1 MQATVPRR
9 SRRKGTT
16 MTGHSTERIS
26 LGTFP
31 TPLEPAPRLA
41 AAIGLRGDRLWLKR
55 DDLTGLGG
63 GGNKVRKLE
72 RTLAA
77 ALRDGADCLVTTGAA
92 QSNHARL
99 TAAAGARLGLPVT
112 LVLAGSPGRPGEAP
126 AGNLLLDE
134 IFGARIRWAGDA
146 DDTRL
151 AAAAG
156 DAAAELASA
165 GAHPAVIPFGGS
177 NRDGAL
183 AYADAARELRDQLR
197 ARRQA
202 TSVVAVGSG
211 GTMAG
216 LVAELGP
223 EHVLG
228 VHAGAVAAPAEA
240 VAALASTITAERPDP
255 RALRL
260 RADQVG
266 AGYGSLT
273 EPAAAAIRLSAR
285 AEGIV
290 LDPTY
295 TGRAMAG
302 LIAAVRDGD
311 LDGDAPVVFWHTG
324 GLPGLFGHPEIQ
336 KLLSRTDHDSA
347 QSAAWPA
354 ARWPTVAGPL
364 APPIA
369 TASAHAK
376 RHPAYPRRPASRP
389 RMIAVQTVN
398 PSRPS
403 DTV

>member
-1 MQATVPRR
+1 
-9 SRRKGTT
+9 

-41 AAIGLRGDRLWLKR
+41 AAIGLRDDRLWIKR

-99 TAAAGARLGLPVT
+99 TAAAGARLGLPVI
-112 LVLAGSPGRPGEAP
+112 LVLAGHAAAADAAAGNPGDPAGPGAAP

-146 DDTRL
+146 DDLRL
-151 AAAAG
+151 AAIA
-156 DAAAELASA
+156 DATAAELASS
-165 GAHPAVIPFGGS
+165 GAHPAVIPSGGS

-183 AYADAARELRDQLR
+183 AYSDAARELRAQLLDQLR
-197 ARRQA
+197 DQPGDRGRVPAQA

-228 VHAGAVAAPAEA
+228 VHTGAVAAPGEA
-240 VAALASTITAERPDP
+240 VAALVCAITAERLDP
-255 RALRL
+255 RTLRL
-260 RADQVG
+260 RTDQAG
-266 AGYGSLT
+266 AGYGRLS
-273 EPAAAAIRLSAR
+273 PATAAAIRLTAR
-285 AEGIV
+285 TEGIV

-302 LIAAVRDGD
+302 LIAAAADGD
-311 LDGDAPVVFWHTG
+311 LGRDAPIVFWHTG
-324 GLPGLFGHPEIQ
+324 GLPGLFGHPE
-336 KLLSRTDHDSA
+336 
-347 QSAAWPA
+347 A
-354 ARWPTVAGPL
+354 AR
-364 APPIA
+364 IA
-369 TASAHAK
+369 T
-376 RHPAYPRRPASRP
+376 
-389 RMIAVQTVN
+389 IAT
-398 PSRPS
+398 PER
-403 DTV
+403 

>member
-1 MQATVPRR
+1 MIG
-9 SRRKGTT
+9 S
-16 MTGHSTERIS
+16 SSERIS

-41 AAIGLRGDRLWLKR
+41 AAVGLPDDRLWIKR
-55 DDLTGLGG
+55 DDLTSLGG

-72 RTLAA
+72 RTLAT
-77 ALRDGADCLVTTGAA
+77 ALRDGADWLVTTGAA

-99 TAAAGARLGLPVT
+99 TAAAGARLGLGVT
-112 LVLAGSPGRPGEAP
+112 LVLAGRPGRPAGGP
-126 AGNLLLDE
+126 GGNLLLDE
-134 IFGARIRWAGDA
+134 IFGAHIRWAGDA
-146 DDTRL
+146 DDTSL
-151 AAAAG
+151 AA
-156 DAAAELASA
+156 DADEVAAELASS

-197 ARRQA
+197 DRLPGQP

-223 EHVLG
+223 QQVLG
-228 VHAGAVAAPAEA
+228 VNTGAVAAPGEV
-240 VAALASTITAERPDP
+240 VAALAAAITDDHLSPA
-255 RALRL
+255 ALRL

-273 EPAAAAIRLSAR
+273 EPTAAAIRLAAR
-285 AEGIV
+285 TEGIV

-311 LDGDAPVVFWHTG
+311 LDRDAPIVFWHTG
-324 GLPGLFGHPEIQ
+324 GLPGLFGHRDAASLAAAAPG
-336 KLLSRTDHDSA
+336 HDGA
-347 QSAAWPA
+347 C
-354 ARWPTVAGPL
+354 
-364 APPIA
+364 
-369 TASAHAK
+369 
-376 RHPAYPRRPASRP
+376 
-389 RMIAVQTVN
+389 
-398 PSRPS
+398 
-403 DTV
+403 